1 MDAGVNCSRGKTHG
15 ESHSENDQ
23 TGGFATSAASL
34 QLHPEHYL
42 RDRGPG
48 SGTVES
54 PTVLLGAFGA
64 VPIGIATQTANYNI
78 CRLARQTKISKI
90 TKHAGIWL
98 VVLVEPSGVKQIK
111 QTTTTAKK
119 TINLRHSIFFAKHSS
134 LTLLPFA
141 NMGRLRVSASDIFIL
156 STTWQ
161 GLCLLSSSLDPG
173 WWGLFWF
180 LQLKSCSRICPIT
193 DLNLHTQSSEVWRHN
208 RMPPISVHTAAIVPI
223 VFSKATR
230 GCKSKHVNCSKKRI
244 TSAVMPEN
252 GNPRQPLGGAGRQ
265 QKQQECPILNFE
277 LWSLYRKVHQTI
289 YSKTK
294 YRRYDYSSTKMPN
307 PGNTI
312 LRKSKKHIN

>member
-1 MDAGVNCSRGKTHG
+1 MSDYWQKYQVLEGWTSIYKCSAGVLSFDPCVKARPAPALQWTSSIHPWPYRSPHPNRSRPGKNDRDQRAVESNGCPWGKLLQGKTHG

-23 TGGFATSAASL
+23 TRGGFATSAASL

-48 SGTVES
+48 SGTVEL

-78 CRLARQTKISKI
+78 CRLTRQTKISKI
-90 TKHAGIWL
+90 TKYAGIWL
-98 VVLVEPSGVKQIK
+98 VMLVEPSGVKQIK

-161 GLCLLSSSLDPG
+161 GLCLLSSRPWVVGS
-173 WWGLFWF
+173 F
-180 LQLKSCSRICPIT
+180 LVFAAEVMFQ
-193 DLNLHTQSSEVWRHN
+193 DLSY
-208 RMPPISVHTAAIVPI
+208 
-223 VFSKATR
+223 
-230 GCKSKHVNCSKKRI
+230 
-244 TSAVMPEN
+244 
-252 GNPRQPLGGAGRQ
+252 
-265 QKQQECPILNFE
+265 
-277 LWSLYRKVHQTI
+277 YR
-289 YSKTK
+289 
-294 YRRYDYSSTKMPN
+294 P
-307 PGNTI
+307 
-312 LRKSKKHIN
+312 

>member
-1 MDAGVNCSRGKTHG
+1 MQGYGWLCWLNP
-15 ESHSENDQ
+15 
-23 TGGFATSAASL
+23 L
-34 QLHPEHYL
+34 
-42 RDRGPG
+42 G
-48 SGTVES
+48 S
-54 PTVLLGAFGA
+54 
-64 VPIGIATQTANYNI
+64 
-78 CRLARQTKISKI
+78 SK
-90 TKHAGIWL
+90 
-98 VVLVEPSGVKQIK
+98 
-111 QTTTTAKK
+111 
-119 TINLRHSIFFAKHSS
+119 SS
-134 LTLLPFA
+134 KPPLLPKRQSTCDIRYSLPSTQVWPFCLLPIW
-141 NMGRLRVSASDIFIL
+141 GRLRVSASDIFIL

-294 YRRYDYSSTKMPN
+294 YRRYDYGSTKMPN
-307 PGNTI
+307 PGNHH
-312 LRKSKKHIN
+312 SKKIEETY